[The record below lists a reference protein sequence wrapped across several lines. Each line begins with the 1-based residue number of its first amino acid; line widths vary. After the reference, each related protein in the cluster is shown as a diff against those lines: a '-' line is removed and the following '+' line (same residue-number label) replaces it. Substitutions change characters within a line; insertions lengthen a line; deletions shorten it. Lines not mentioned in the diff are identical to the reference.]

1 MSNLSKQLKNLDI
14 SKLKLKNGT
23 TVEKELRRHASIL
36 ADCIMEELN
45 KVYDSYE
52 PKVYKRSYKLYDSL
66 IIDGKAHVDVS
77 AHGANLSIGLHFDD
91 NAIYRGFDGEQ
102 VNIAILLNEGWQ
114 THGQFKNVPYL
125 GFREGTHFI
134 DKGIEQYKK
143 RVSSPFMVRFTFN
156 DVERIY

>member
-1 MSNLSKQLKNLDI
+1 MSNLSKQLKNLDV
-14 SKLKLKNGT
+14 SRLKMKNGA

-45 KVYDSYE
+45 KVYESYE

-66 IIDGKAHVDVS
+66 VVDSNAHIDVS

-91 NAIYRGFDGEQ
+91 NAIHYGFDGEP
-102 VNIAILLNEGWQ
+102 VNTAILINEGWK
-114 THGQFKNVPYL
+114 THGQFKDVPYL
-125 GFREGTHFI
+125 GYREGTYFI
-134 DKGIEQYKK
+134 DKGIEQYKR
-143 RVSSPFMVRFTFN
+143 RVSNPFMVRFTFN